1 MLDRQPLTRE
11 QDIARRVVMLMQERL
26 PKDWVVTTSE
36 VLSPV
41 GRGNDLEVMI
51 GPQGGPFGRLVAE
64 IKRSYVPRDLESVTS
79 RLSFELTDPASPLI
93 VGRYLTPQV
102 RQWLADRDISY
113 CDATGNMRIR
123 LDSPA
128 LFLGDTGAS
137 SDPWRGPG
145 RPRNTLKGAPAAR
158 VVRALVDFKPPYSIP
173 ELVRL
178 AESSTGPTY
187 RVVDL
192 LRDMDLLKREDRGPV
207 EDVDWRGLIEAWS
220 KDYALQEANAVGSF
234 LQPRG
239 VTTFLTDLQS
249 LTGVKYAV
257 TGSLAAAL
265 WAPYAPAKLAIVYA
279 DEPEVLVR
287 QCRLRPVE
295 RGANVLLVTPK
306 YDVVMARREW
316 VGGVAYAAPSQVA
329 VDLLTG
335 PGRAP
340 AEGMELLNWMGGNVD
355 RWRKKPDR

>member
-1 MLDRQPLTRE
+1 MLERQLLNRE
-11 QDIARRVVMLMQERL
+11 QDITRRVVRLVSERL
-26 PKDWVVTTSE
+26 PKDWVVETSSE
-36 VLSPV
+36 AFSSS
-41 GRGNDLEVMI
+41 GQRNDLELTI
-51 GPQGGPFGRLVAE
+51 GPQGGPFGQLVGE
-64 IKRSYVPRDLESVTS
+64 VKRGFVPRELESVTNKLNS
-79 RLSFELTDPASPLI
+79 LRDFAAPLI

-102 RQWLADRDISY
+102 RQWLSDRDISY

-128 LFLGDTGAS
+128 LFLSDTGAD

-158 VVRALVDFKPPYSIP
+158 VVRALVDFKPPYSVP

-192 LRDMDLLKREDRGPV
+192 LRDMNLLTREGRGPV
-207 EDVDWRGLIEAWS
+207 EDVDWRALIEAWS
-220 KDYALQEANAVGSF
+220 KDYGVQQTNEVGTY

-239 VTTFLTDLQS
+239 LQTLLKDLRS
-249 LTGVKYAV
+249 LDGVRYAV
-257 TGSLAAAL
+257 TGSVAAEQ
-265 WAPYAPAKLAIVYA
+265 WAPYAPAKLATVYA
-279 DEPEVLVR
+279 EEPEVLA
-287 QCRLRPVE
+287 QRLGLKPVD
-295 RGANVLLVTPK
+295 RGANVLLVAPK
-306 YDVVMARREW
+306 YDIVMKRCEW
-316 VGGVAYAAPSQVA
+316 IDSVAYSAPSQVA

-340 AEGMELLNWMGGNVD
+340 AEGVELLNWMGGNVD
-355 RWRKKPDR
+355 RWRKEPDR